1 MLLHLSHS
9 PLVQFLD
16 VTGENAYLGTR
27 FDLTAGGFPACLS
40 EEPQQSTQVF
50 DLRAYG
56 EIGRPARCK
65 NVGCYGV
72 DGGIGRRASL
82 RS

>member
-1 MLLHLSHS
+1 MFPRLRHS
-9 PLVQFLD
+9 GVGQFLD

-27 FDLTAGGFPACLS
+27 FGLTAGGFPVCFS
-40 EEPQQSTQVF
+40 EELQQSTQVF

-56 EIGRPARCK
+56 EIGRPARYK

>member
-27 FDLTAGGFPACLS
+27 FDLTAGGFPACFS
-40 EEPQQSTQVF
+40 ENRSKARRCLIF
-50 DLRAYG
+50 GHMAKLADL
-56 EIGRPARCK
+56 PAVRTLAAM
-65 NVGCYGV
+65 G
-72 DGGIGRRASL
+72 
-82 RS
+82 